1 MREKPP
7 PINYATHLRYSAC
20 ISGGSQTSSMVPQPF
35 SAVPPPINYTTHPN
49 FPKSSASFSGSQIVT
64 AVAPPTQSNQPVLPV
79 EKEINSLDD
88 ALDDALIGFSINDT
102 VIPIPLPCRHGN
114 AKYYSVVVG
123 RCCGV
128 YSSWLVKLII
138 HY

>member
-1 MREKPP
+1 MV
-7 PINYATHLRYSAC
+7 
-20 ISGGSQTSSMVPQPF
+20 SQPV

-49 FPKSSASFSGSQIVT
+49 YPKSSTSFSVGTQIGSM

-79 EKEINSLDD
+79 EKEINSL
-88 ALDDALIGFSINDT
+88 ADALIGFSINNT
-102 VIPIPLPCRHGN
+102 VVPIPLPCHHGN

-128 YSSWLVKLII
+128 YSSWLVKLVF